1 MFVSTLVVSQAP
13 TIALCFAAFG
23 AWSPLALLRWRQ
35 RQRGSELREV
45 WPEIVDNLASAV
57 RAGLSLPEAIAQIGV
72 RGPEVLRP
80 PFVRFGQDYRTSGR
94 FDESI
99 DRLKATLAD
108 PVGDRIIESVRMARE
123 VGGSDLG
130 RLLRT
135 LSSFLREDARTRA
148 ELETRQGWTV
158 NAARLALAAPWLM
171 LGLLSL
177 RPEAVRAYNS
187 ASGVVVL
194 LVGGGALAG
203 RLPCHAAHRPAA
215 HRAAGAAMTP
225 AAVGAVLGATTAGGV
240 IVAVRAAPPFR
251 RPRLDSRLAPYVSDT
266 ARPSRL
272 IDESRVVTPF
282 PTLERLLRPFL
293 ADAVRLL
300 ERVLGG
306 AGSVRRRLEQAGLP
320 TTVEE
325 FRVEQVVWGAAGLL
339 AGVVVMLLLLAR
351 SSHRSPVPLLLLC
364 LISAATGVLARD
376 SWLTH
381 QVREREQRM
390 TAEFPTVAELLALAV
405 SAGESPVGALE
416 RVTRLSR
423 RRARP

>member
-1 MFVSTLVVSQAP
+1 MGLVIGLTFGLGLLLIWRAATVTPVPRAKQEPRWRVELSDLIAQAGIESVSPGQVVAACIGLGLFVFLATLVVSLSP
-13 TIALCFAAFG
+13 TIALCFGAFG

-80 PFVRFGQDYRTSGR
+80 PFIRFGEDYRTSGR

-99 DRLKATLAD
+99 DRLKAALAD

-171 LGLLSL
+171 LGLLAL

-187 ASGVVVL
+187 ASGALIL
-194 LVGGGALAG
+194 LIGGALSLVAYRIMLRIA
-203 RLPCHAAHRPAA
+203 RLPTEH
-215 HRAAGAAMTP
+215 
-225 AAVGAVLGATTAGGV
+225 
-240 IVAVRAAPPFR
+240 
-251 RPRLDSRLAPYVSDT
+251 
-266 ARPSRL
+266 
-272 IDESRVVTPF
+272 
-282 PTLERLLRPFL
+282 
-293 ADAVRLL
+293 
-300 ERVLGG
+300 RVL
-306 AGSVRRRLEQAGLP
+306 R
-320 TTVEE
+320 
-325 FRVEQVVWGAAGLL
+325 
-339 AGVVVMLLLLAR
+339 
-351 SSHRSPVPLLLLC
+351 
-364 LISAATGVLARD
+364 
-376 SWLTH
+376 
-381 QVREREQRM
+381 
-390 TAEFPTVAELLALAV
+390 
-405 SAGESPVGALE
+405 
-416 RVTRLSR
+416 
-423 RRARP
+423 